1 MAEREEELNSLLMRM
16 KKSERAGLELNI
28 KETKIMVSSIIT
40 SWQIEGGKVEVVTN
54 FHFLGFEITVKCD
67 CSHEI
72 KNMCFLAGKL

>member
-1 MAEREEELNSLLMRM
+1 MRM

-54 FHFLGFEITVKCD
+54 FHFLGF
-67 CSHEI
+67 
-72 KNMCFLAGKL
+72 